1 MGISYT
7 TSKVA
12 ERDDPNIQWVAFGGT
27 DEVIYTFWIGISNR

>member
-12 ERDDPNIQWVAFGGT
+12 ERDDSNIQKGK
-27 DEVIYTFWIGISNR
+27 EYIGYGLGLLLGRWMK